1 MLMDLIQGGFDRYML
16 MATVLSIPTII
27 IALCFHE
34 SAHGWVAYKMGDSTA
49 RNFGRITM
57 NPAKHFDPMGFLC
70 MLCFG
75 FGWAKP
81 VPINSRN
88 FRNPKWGMVITALA
102 GPVSNL
108 LLALGGML
116 IFQTASMFLTN
127 SVFSMVIW
135 YFLYYFCYLNIYLA
149 VFNLLP
155 VPPFDG
161 SRIFLAFLPSKA
173 YFAVMKYERVILIV
187 ILVLLWTGVIS
198 LPFGWLTNK
207 IFEGF
212 AWLTSQPV
220 NLVAGLINR

>member
-1 MLMDLIQGGFDRYML
+1 MDLIQGGFDRYML

-220 NLVAGLINR
+220 NLVADLINR

>member
-1 MLMDLIQGGFDRYML
+1 MLMNLIRGGFDRYML

-116 IFQTASMFLTN
+116 IFQTASVFLTN

-198 LPFGWLTNK
+198 LPFGWLTDK

>member
-1 MLMDLIQGGFDRYML
+1 MDLIQGGFNRYML

-34 SAHGWVAYKMGDSTA
+34 SAHGWIAYKMGDSTA

-57 NPAKHFDPMGFLC
+57 NPVKHFDLMGFLC
-70 MLCFG
+70 MLFFG

-81 VPINSRN
+81 VPVNSRN
-88 FRNPKWGMVITALA
+88 FRNPKWGMVFTALA

-116 IFQTASMFLTN
+116 IFQTANLFLTE

-135 YFLYYFCYLNIYLA
+135 YFLYYFCFLNIYLA

-161 SRIFLAFLPSKA
+161 SRIFFAFLPSKA
-173 YFAVMKYERVILIV
+173 YFAIMKYERVILIV
-187 ILVLLWTGVIS
+187 VLILLWTGIIS
-198 LPFGWLTNK
+198 LPFGWLADR

-212 AWLTSQPV
+212 AWLTSHPA
-220 NLVAGLINR
+220 NLISSLINK

>member
-1 MLMDLIQGGFDRYML
+1 MLMDLIQGGLNRYML

-116 IFQTASMFLTN
+116 IFQTASVFLTN

-198 LPFGWLTNK
+198 LPFGWLTDK

>member
-116 IFQTASMFLTN
+116 IFQTASIFLTN